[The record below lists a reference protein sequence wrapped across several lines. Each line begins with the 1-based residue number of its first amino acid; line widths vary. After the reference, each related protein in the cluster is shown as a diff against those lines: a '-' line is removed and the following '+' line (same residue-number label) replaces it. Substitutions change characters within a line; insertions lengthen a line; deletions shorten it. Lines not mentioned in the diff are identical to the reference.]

1 MSNFKFQ
8 PGAVVTVSDYAGL
21 RAARQSF
28 GRFACEFL
36 VKGFVVVEPLTDSQ
50 FRKLPLYLQ
59 NIVER

>member
-8 PGAVVTVSDYAGL
+8 PGADVVVPDYAGL
-21 RAARQSF
+21 RAARKSF

-50 FRKLPLYLQ
+50 FSELPLYLQ
-59 NIVER
+59 NKIYR